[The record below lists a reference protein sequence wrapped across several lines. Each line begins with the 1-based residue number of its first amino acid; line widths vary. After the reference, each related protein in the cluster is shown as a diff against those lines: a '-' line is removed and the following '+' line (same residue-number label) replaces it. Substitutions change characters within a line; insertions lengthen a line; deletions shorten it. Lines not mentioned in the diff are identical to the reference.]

1 MNSFRKY
8 PKPRRIGWAAA
19 VMLAAAA
26 TEDAAAAA
34 AAPTPSPHEDCYQ
47 AARAGSTAPYACDLA
62 VEAAR
67 DAQMPTLLAAALAN
81 RALIFTR
88 DGRFDAALEDLDA
101 ALNLAP
107 ADPALHGNLGNLLLR
122 LSRPSDAVAAHEA
135 AVRLRP
141 DDPLHR
147 YNQAFS
153 YRALGD
159 PARAAR
165 TVAELADGALPLTRA
180 DRSAAGADRYR

>member
-1 MNSFRKY
+1 MNPNRWHM
-8 PKPRRIGWAAA
+8 GLAAA
-19 VMLAAAA
+19 MLAAAV
-26 TEDAAAAA
+26 AAQD
-34 AAPTPSPHEDCYQ
+34 PSPHQDCYQ

-67 DAQMPTLLAAALAN
+67 GAQVPGLLAAALAN

-88 DGRFDAALEDLDA
+88 DGRFDAALEDLNA
-101 ALNLAP
+101 ALQLAP

-122 LSRPSDAVAAHEA
+122 VGRPADAAAAHDA
-135 AVRLRP
+135 AARLRP

-165 TVAELADGALPLTRA
+165 TVAELADGGLSRRP
-180 DRSAAGADRYR
+180 AAQDGR